1 MAGEAPLRSS
11 VFLYENQAAMVLALV
26 ANQVYPSSAA
36 GGQHSPLLILTS
48 RSLVS
53 NAIRS
58 PLNPAKHAGLDHAIG
73 VGKHHAPGNPG
84 YLTAIEVCLYGVSVA
99 RPAQSSP
106 SATPARKTPAKA
118 SAKSRAEVRWEGDSR
133 EVLCGWSP
141 ATRTDFGIAL
151 EEMQEGRPANLEVRA
166 MPSIGKDVYKL
177 QTNDE
182 AKWYGLMYLARVDN
196 VIHVLDC
203 FEKNTRKAGIKDL
216 DRSLSRLK
224 RIQDRLL
231 EKRKN
236 AK

>member
-1 MAGEAPLRSS
+1 MSNTRPGMSKRCWTSPRRSRPQS
-11 VFLYENQAAMVLALV
+11 WC
-26 ANQVYPSSAA
+26 
-36 GGQHSPLLILTS
+36 
-48 RSLVS
+48 RSLLRTRDRTVS
-53 NAIRS
+53 KHNGIWT
-58 PLNPAKHAGLDHAIG
+58 KHAALDHARG

-99 RPAQSSP
+99 RQAQSSP
-106 SATPARKTPAKA
+106 SATPARKTPAKT
-118 SAKSRAEVRWEGDSR
+118 SAKPRAEVRWEGDSK

-141 ATRTDFGIAL
+141 AIRTDFGIAL

-166 MPSIGKDVYKL
+166 MPSIGKGVYRLK
-177 QTNDE
+177 TDDE
-182 AKWYGLMYLARVDN
+182 ARWYGLMYLARIDN

-203 FEKNTRKAGIKDL
+203 FEKNTRKAEIKDL

-224 RIQDRLL
+224 RVQDRLL